1 MLMDNCSSVVHS
13 KENDVEHEG
22 HMDAPVDAVT
32 IQVETIDDQLR
43 QEDHGKV
50 APMEVGDWDGGI
62 RKEFS
67 EWGEP
72 SSKLWHG

>member
-1 MLMDNCSSVVHS
+1 
-13 KENDVEHEG
+13 
-22 HMDAPVDAVT
+22 MDAPVDAVT
-32 IQVETIDDQLR
+32 VQVETIDDQLR

-50 APMEVGDWDGGI
+50 APMEVGDGDGRI